1 MLPVG
6 VSSYIPMDGE
16 HIQFELVT
24 YSFTAPSC
32 DGNTFRHNT
41 KFSKVSALFVV
52 ASIELGYCLKCGSP
66 RYVLCM
72 VYRLV

>member
-16 HIQFELVT
+16 HIQLELVT

-41 KFSKVSALFVV
+41 KFLNVSALFLV
-52 ASIELGYCLKCGSP
+52 ASIEVGYF
-66 RYVLCM
+66 
-72 VYRLV
+72 